1 MHDCSFV
8 PELANIRPSVV
19 AAALL
24 YQDRES
30 RGRVKS
36 WPSNLMHLTQI
47 RVTDPEFQAALAV
60 IHSLKDNNP
69 FLTPTTVLISGDA

>member
-1 MHDCSFV
+1 
-8 PELANIRPSVV
+8 
-19 AAALL
+19 
-24 YQDRES
+24 
-30 RGRVKS
+30 
-36 WPSNLMHLTQI
+36 MHLTQI